1 MVLSIYQSVNNPHSL
16 THTLSLSIQVISHPM
31 TIVLTA
37 TARMAADTVAAAAIV
52 TTAISLKAA
61 RRFPLRVEA
70 ILNLSPVNSLGSDP
84 VKVKV

>member
-1 MVLSIYQSVNNPHSL
+1 
-16 THTLSLSIQVISHPM
+16 M

-61 RRFPLRVEA
+61 LHFPLRVA
-70 ILNLSPVNSLGSDP
+70 GIRNLFPVNSLGSDP